1 MEVLK
6 NNKFKNLQFVENVLI
21 FSVKGC

>member
-6 NNKFKNLQFVENVLI
+6 NKKFKNLQFVENVLI
-21 FSVKGC
+21 FSVKGY